1 MTAPSKRRPVCLGR
15 IGLAAL
21 ALGAALI
28 LSGCGYRPVGTG
40 FLPPGIRTIQ
50 VPLFANQTTRFELDL
65 KLTQAVINE
74 LASRG
79 KIEVTTDAAKADAV
93 LEGRILTF
101 AVNPIA
107 FSDQKTADRYD
118 ILVVADVALKEAK
131 SGRVIYA
138 NPSYM
143 FKTDYQVPQGQ
154 DFESSETEALESLA
168 KLFARGLVV
177 AILEGF

>member
-1 MTAPSKRRPVCLGR
+1 MTAPSKRRRTRPGR
-15 IGLAAL
+15 AVAAFLAAV
-21 ALGAALI
+21 AALT

-40 FLPPGIRTIQ
+40 FLPPGIRTVQ
-50 VPLFANQTTRFELDL
+50 VPLFENRTPRFELDL

-79 KIEVTTDAAKADAV
+79 RIEVTTDSAKADAV

-101 AVNPIA
+101 LVNPIG

-118 ILVVADVALKEAK
+118 ILVVVDVTLKEAPG
-131 SGRVIYA
+131 GRVIYA
-138 NPSYM
+138 NPAYQ